1 MATILQSHH
10 VIESRIFD
18 GHPLLGALAAN
29 QLIDK
34 DASSNRLYLPYDK
47 DFADQIDAA
56 PHRGKTDSSYT
67 RYVRVELNRILDDR
81 VGSAGLDD
89 IDALK
94 RALSDVHEL
103 QDTLKVGM
111 IHREIF
117 PSIPG
122 NMSRE
127 EGRQR
132 NLQSLSD
139 LEQVRANHPDT
150 LKSLRSMTMVESE
163 WAAIIHSERRVMD
176 LIEQVHNG
184 PMLVVRAKGEPPVRD
199 VAGRME
205 FRLAIAD
212 AQASGRLALSDSNA
226 ARIQQILVDD
236 LPGIGP
242 LSKHGVYDLIG
253 LSRASY
259 KPLSQGGFATLEAIL
274 GEVPQHTL
282 LRAAGPL
289 ATGID
294 LTLSLQRAAELDR
307 QDNPRA
313 AKSELERFAG
323 RSLGGWAAGTTAYLV
338 GAPAAVIA
346 STAAAGAIVLEK
358 AVEWKDAREITH
370 QTDRQNVE
378 WTFRDGSWSRQAQ
391 LGNPRDG
398 LEHPVAGRVHASYA
412 KTRELNLAA
421 NRRAAEIALANAPTP
436 QDPFDIPAG
445 NSDRTGA
452 TNPNWRRNALTE
464 DWERLV
470 NVGTSRDP
478 ILQPQTAT
486 PERAAELNHQAVAR
500 ILQNIATGRESIAAL
515 YQEHH
520 LAQRGHELGD
530 LPPAVQAALPRSP
543 VVIGSDNTRYERSD
557 DGAWSH
563 NGVVAQGNLAAELE
577 LTRVLRQPFV
587 VAHQQRVAQLQAQPP
602 LTPERQQQ
610 DELVHR
616 YRLSGIELEPDVAEA
631 IALATQRTRD
641 AHGLTGPVQ
650 LQSQA
655 AQVQVDATGQ
665 IIKGGTAR
673 ALRAVDHY
681 QMGADGAYRVV
692 ATTST
697 EDIQQALQEVQASR
711 RQAPQYDVPE
721 LRIAP
726 LSPQERDAHQQAL
739 SEAHRQGLSM
749 QETHD
754 VARFAATTVHA
765 SRSTGMQAPRA
776 VLDAQRER
784 KPAQATEAVPAQ
796 APAPTVSAVAPA
808 HVEPAQ
814 PEKAQRVTTPAEPAP
829 SVSTTPDEREGLRV
843 GHRGPEVEFLQ
854 YRLHQVGAHGPNGQ
868 PVPQDGHFGPET
880 EHAVRQFQ
888 QAHGLPTTGV
898 ADPAVDTA
906 LSLARQSRQ
915 EPLRLAEPPASI
927 EQLGRLA
934 NAYPRHEASSLQSPV
949 NQEETSPT
957 APHVE
962 RKRTG
967 HAASARLDGA
977 GVGPNAPGRDR
988 DLEQAAPCLPAAQRA
1003 FPSDHPDF
1011 ALFAAIRSTLP
1022 AGTSEEKAAEVLHA
1036 AKEAGVEHVAEF
1048 RKTTVERDI
1057 AFVYGNTPGF
1067 HTDVS
1072 LTTPAPTLE
1081 ESVQQIQELAQQRA
1095 LELAQFQKEQ
1105 QQINQNPSG
1114 PVMTLG
1120 GHT

>member
-1 MATILQSHH
+1 VATILQSHH
-10 VIESRIFD
+10 VIESSTFAEHR
-18 GHPLLGALAAN
+18 LLKLLAKHK
-29 QLIDK
+29 LIDA
-34 DASSNRLYLPYDK
+34 DASSNRLYLPYEK

-67 RYVRVELNRILDDR
+67 EGVKRQLNLILEKTSGAVILDD
-81 VGSAGLDD
+81 AG
-89 IDALK
+89 ALK
-94 RALSDVHEL
+94 KALPEVLEL
-103 QDTLKVGM
+103 MHTLKVGM

-127 EGRQR
+127 DGRLK

-139 LEQVRANHPDT
+139 LERVRANYPDT

-184 PMLVVRAKGEPPVRD
+184 PMLVVRARGEPPVRD

-205 FRLAIAD
+205 FKLAIAD

-226 ARIQQILVDD
+226 ARIQQVLVDD

-242 LSKHGVYDLIG
+242 LSKHGVYDLTG
-253 LSRASY
+253 LPRASY

-289 ATGID
+289 AAGID

-323 RSLGGWAAGTTAYLV
+323 RSFGGWAAGTTAYLV

-346 STAAAGAIVLEK
+346 STAAAGAMVLEK

-378 WTFRDGSWSRQAQ
+378 WTFRDGSWSREAQ
-391 LGNPRDG
+391 LESPRDG
-398 LEHPVAGRVHASYA
+398 LEHPVAGRVHASYE

-421 NRRAAEIALANAPTP
+421 NSRAAEIALANAPTP
-436 QDPFDIPAG
+436 QDPFDLPAS

-452 TNPNWRRNALTE
+452 TNPNWRRNAVTE
-464 DWERLV
+464 DWERWV

-486 PERAAELNHQAVAR
+486 PERAAELNQQAVAR
-500 ILQNIATGRESIAAL
+500 ILQNIATGRESLAAL

-520 LAQRGHELGD
+520 LAHRAHEIGE
-530 LPPAVQAALPRSP
+530 LPPAVQAALPKAG
-543 VVIGSDNTRYERSD
+543 VVLGSDNNRYERSD

-563 NGVVAQGNLAAELE
+563 NGAVAQGNLAAELE
-577 LTRVLRQPFV
+577 LTRVIRQPFL
-587 VAHQQRVAQLQAQPP
+587 VAHQQRVAQLRAQPP

-641 AHGLTGPVQ
+641 VHGLTGPVQ

-655 AQVQVDATGQ
+655 AQTQVDASGQ
-665 IIKGGTAR
+665 IVKGGTAR

-697 EDIQQALQEVQASR
+697 EDIQQALQEVQASK

-739 SEAHRQGLSM
+739 SEANRQGLSM
-749 QETHD
+749 QEAHD

-765 SRSTGMQAPRA
+765 SRSAQVQAPPA

-784 KPAQATEAVPAQ
+784 KSAHATEAPPAQ
-796 APAPTVSAVAPA
+796 APAPIVSAVAPA

-814 PEKAQRVTTPAEPAP
+814 PEKAQRVTTPVEPAP
-829 SVSTTPDEREGLRV
+829 SAPTTPDEMEGLRV

-854 YRLHQVGAHGPNGQ
+854 YRLHQLGAHGPNGQ

-906 LSLARQSRQ
+906 LSLARQFRQ
-915 EPLRLAEPPASI
+915 EPLRLAEPPAST
-927 EQLGRLA
+927 EQLGRVA
-934 NAYPRHEASSLQSPV
+934 TAHPRHEAPSLQSPV

-957 APHVE
+957 ALPPE
-962 RKRTG
+962 RERPG
-967 HAASARLDGA
+967 HAASARLYGA
-977 GVGPNAPGRDR
+977 GVGSNAPGRDR
-988 DLEQAAPCLPAAQRA
+988 DLPEQAAPRLSPPQQA

-1022 AGTSEEKAAEVLHA
+1022 AGTSEQKAAEVLHA
-1036 AKEAGVEHVAEF
+1036 AQKAGVEHVAEF
-1048 RKTTVERDI
+1048 RKITVERDI
-1057 AFVYGNTPGF
+1057 AFVYGNR
-1067 HTDVS
+1067 S
-1072 LTTPAPTLE
+1072 RSWRS
-1081 ESVQQIQELAQQRA
+1081 SVRRNWRSSRRNSNRSI
-1095 LELAQFQKEQ
+1095 
-1105 QQINQNPSG
+1105 
-1114 PVMTLG
+1114 
-1120 GHT
+1120 

>member
-10 VIESRIFD
+10 VIESSTFD
-18 GHPLLGALAAN
+18 EHRLLKILAKHK
-29 QLIDK
+29 LINADV
-34 DASSNRLYLPYDK
+34 SSNRLYLPYQK

-67 RYVRVELNRILDDR
+67 EGVKRQLNLILEKNGGPAILENASALRKALPEFLELM
-81 VGSAGLDD
+81 
-89 IDALK
+89 
-94 RALSDVHEL
+94 
-103 QDTLKVGM
+103 DTLKVGM

-163 WAAIIHSERRVMD
+163 WAAITHSERRVME

-205 FRLAIAD
+205 FRLAISD

-226 ARIQQILVDD
+226 ARIQQVLLDD

-323 RSLGGWAAGTTAYLV
+323 RSFGGWAAGTTAYLV
-338 GAPAAVIA
+338 GAPAALIA

-358 AVEWKDAREITH
+358 AVEWKDARDITH

-378 WTFRDGSWSRQAQ
+378 WTFKDGSWSREAQ
-391 LGNPRDG
+391 LDNPRDG
-398 LEHPVAGRVHASYA
+398 LEHPVAGRVHASYE

-421 NRRAAEIALANAPTP
+421 NSRAAEIALANAPTP

-452 TNPNWRRNALTE
+452 TNPNWRRNAVTE

-486 PERAAELNHQAVAR
+486 PERAAELNQQAVAR
-500 ILQNIATGRESIAAL
+500 ILQNIATGRESLAAL

-543 VVIGSDNTRYERSD
+543 VVIGSDNTRYARSD

-577 LTRVLRQPFV
+577 LTRVLRQPFL

-616 YRLSGIELEPDVAEA
+616 YRLSGIELEPDVAQA

-655 AQVQVDATGQ
+655 AQVQHDAAGQ

-697 EDIQQALQEVQASR
+697 EDIQQALQEVQASK

-721 LRIAP
+721 HRIAP

-739 SEAHRQGLSM
+739 SEANRQGLSM
-749 QETHD
+749 QEAHD
-754 VARFAATTVHA
+754 VARSAATTVHA

-776 VLDAQRER
+776 MLDAQRER
-784 KPAQATEAVPAQ
+784 KPAQATEAPPAQ
-796 APAPTVSAVAPA
+796 APAPA
-808 HVEPAQ
+808 HAEPAQ
-814 PEKAQRVTTPAEPAP
+814 PEKAQRVTPPAEPAP
-829 SVSTTPDEREGLRV
+829 SAPTTPDEMEGLRL
-843 GHRGPEVEFLQ
+843 GHRGPAVEFLQ
-854 YRLHQVGAHGPNGQ
+854 YRLHQVGVHGPNGQ

-888 QAHGLPTTGV
+888 QVHGLPATGV

-906 LSLARQSRQ
+906 LSLARQPRQ
-915 EPLRLAEPPASI
+915 QPLRSAEPPAST
-927 EQLGRLA
+927 EQLGRRA
-934 NAYPRHEASSLQSPV
+934 TAPARHEAPSLQSPV
-949 NQEETSPT
+949 NQEETSPA

-962 RKRTG
+962 RERTG

-977 GVGPNAPGRDR
+977 GVGSSPPRRDD
-988 DLEQAAPCLPAAQRA
+988 DLPEHAAPCLPAAQRA

-1067 HTDVS
+1067 HADVS

-1114 PVMTLG
+1114 PVMTSG